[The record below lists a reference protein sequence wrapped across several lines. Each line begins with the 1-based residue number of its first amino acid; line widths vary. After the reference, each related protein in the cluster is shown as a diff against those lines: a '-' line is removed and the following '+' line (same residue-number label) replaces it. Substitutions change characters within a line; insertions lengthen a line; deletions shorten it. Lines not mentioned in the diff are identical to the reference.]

1 MTRNRK
7 ATNRVDELLDE
18 LLADDH
24 SPEAVLGENGLL
36 KQLSKRL
43 VERALAGELSH
54 IQTSL
59 ATAVTGTRRKRFN
72 QSKGH

>member
-24 SPEAVLGENGLL
+24 SPEAQQAA
-36 KQLSKRL
+36 K
-43 VERALAGELSH
+43 
-54 IQTSL
+54 
-59 ATAVTGTRRKRFN
+59 
-72 QSKGH
+72 

>member
-1 MTRNRK
+1 MTNKAK

-54 IQTSL
+54 P
-59 ATAVTGTRRKRFN
+59 TGCGFCLNLTRNFER
-72 QSKGH
+72 